1 MMELQGKQNAI
12 EKIEQLFIRMDF
24 SKIPMFDDS
33 VIKRIDQIREI
44 LTSFH
49 NKWND
54 IIKTS
59 LENAMKKTKI
69 TNENDTRFTK
79 MCQSIVYIIIL
90 DSETSNLQLTE
101 FIQSSLVTS
110 DLSKTILD
118 TLGQSFHIMLENL
131 HYILNSYNGDNL
143 ETDIQWILSLLLYSS
158 QFARKTKAG
167 NLAKCLDELVNIWF
181 LVMEKQVN
189 NNRQNIQ
196 WDKII
201 SYLQVIFA
209 TLSKD
214 SDAFLSISNLIMNE
228 IWTNPERERFWDPAK
243 SSPKII
249 SELKMNI
256 QRELSVLKTTELIV
270 DKNKS
275 FVDRKVVYR
284 PRLKLYR
291 KNWTF
296 KKQVTN
302 ELRNKNSWQFNF
314 ANSETSPLEK
324 RYISN
329 AINTGTLIKMCCM
342 RSDLLAFDNER
353 ANELIQLLTD
363 KLTTIE
369 PPTSVETHAIIPKG
383 TRLVKSRDWIL
394 NEVFKSHPQYWIL
407 LDYLSNVK
415 HEKYREFHDVLI
427 RPLFAEN
434 IQFWYLTQK
443 SDPRKCSLE
452 LDASIRL
459 IDSMRKA
466 GDIRHPMT
474 EVGKVLPY
482 LNTKDIYKIL
492 FEVWK
497 FIMENWQ
504 QCPYSD
510 NFIEQL
516 EQQENNN
523 KVGEINFDERVR
535 NIRIIIQKNILKIPD
550 ELVHC
555 ICNEKN
561 NQSLMSEWSIH
572 WTNSIELSLNR

>member
-143 ETDIQWILSLLLYSS
+143 ETDIQWVLSLLLYSS

-314 ANSETSPLEK
+314 ANSET
-324 RYISN
+324 R
-329 AINTGTLIKMCCM
+329 
-342 RSDLLAFDNER
+342 
-353 ANELIQLLTD
+353 
-363 KLTTIE
+363 
-369 PPTSVETHAIIPKG
+369 
-383 TRLVKSRDWIL
+383 
-394 NEVFKSHPQYWIL
+394 
-407 LDYLSNVK
+407 
-415 HEKYREFHDVLI
+415 
-427 RPLFAEN
+427 
-434 IQFWYLTQK
+434 
-443 SDPRKCSLE
+443 
-452 LDASIRL
+452 
-459 IDSMRKA
+459 
-466 GDIRHPMT
+466 
-474 EVGKVLPY
+474 
-482 LNTKDIYKIL
+482 
-492 FEVWK
+492 
-497 FIMENWQ
+497 
-504 QCPYSD
+504 
-510 NFIEQL
+510 
-516 EQQENNN
+516 
-523 KVGEINFDERVR
+523 
-535 NIRIIIQKNILKIPD
+535 
-550 ELVHC
+550 
-555 ICNEKN
+555 
-561 NQSLMSEWSIH
+561 
-572 WTNSIELSLNR
+572 

>member
-1 MMELQGKQNAI
+1 MENAI
-12 EKIEQLFIRMDF
+12 
-24 SKIPMFDDS
+24 
-33 VIKRIDQIREI
+33 
-44 LTSFH
+44 
-49 NKWND
+49 
-54 IIKTS
+54 
-59 LENAMKKTKI
+59 KKTKI

-90 DSETSNLQLTE
+90 DSETSNLQLSE

-143 ETDIQWILSLLLYSS
+143 ETDIQWVLSLLLYSS

-214 SDAFLSISNLIMNE
+214 SDTFLSISNLIMNE
-228 IWTNPERERFWDPAK
+228 IWTNPERERFWDPTK
-243 SSPKII
+243 SSPKIT

-314 ANSETSPLEK
+314 ANSET
-324 RYISN
+324 R
-329 AINTGTLIKMCCM
+329 
-342 RSDLLAFDNER
+342 
-353 ANELIQLLTD
+353 
-363 KLTTIE
+363 
-369 PPTSVETHAIIPKG
+369 
-383 TRLVKSRDWIL
+383 
-394 NEVFKSHPQYWIL
+394 
-407 LDYLSNVK
+407 
-415 HEKYREFHDVLI
+415 
-427 RPLFAEN
+427 
-434 IQFWYLTQK
+434 
-443 SDPRKCSLE
+443 
-452 LDASIRL
+452 
-459 IDSMRKA
+459 
-466 GDIRHPMT
+466 
-474 EVGKVLPY
+474 
-482 LNTKDIYKIL
+482 
-492 FEVWK
+492 
-497 FIMENWQ
+497 
-504 QCPYSD
+504 
-510 NFIEQL
+510 
-516 EQQENNN
+516 
-523 KVGEINFDERVR
+523 
-535 NIRIIIQKNILKIPD
+535 
-550 ELVHC
+550 
-555 ICNEKN
+555 
-561 NQSLMSEWSIH
+561 
-572 WTNSIELSLNR
+572 